1 MSLDHGQESCS
12 GTHKTSLWWL
22 TPHSWASLADSFT
35 DAPVMVDVNS
45 DIVDLDNDYDGT
57 SRWNV
62 DGNWLQVSSIY
73 NLHLASRCYSKGKG
87 DKSHRMRCTTT
98 LKGGDTSPMWRRT
111 SPTGEE
117 FSTWGKRKED
127 VEGEGFSFSLC
138 AAPLDRLSPHISEE
152 WSCDRG
158 AGAGVGVE
166 LEEELIVMQK
176 QDEDRALLIF
186 VLRYKEIHR
195 DLYTN
200 WKDRILV
207 INTRH
212 VKDRVGETHERRK
225 HMKGVNTW
233 KE

>member
-1 MSLDHGQESCS
+1 MIRLESTTSRGLVESWGVTQLWHYVRHYQFFVQFWLQNILSVMSLDHGQESCS

-45 DIVDLDNDYDGT
+45 DIVDLDNDYDGM

-152 WSCDRG
+152 QSCNGGGRWRYRCRRWVRG
-158 AGAGVGVE
+158 V
-166 LEEELIVMQK
+166 
-176 QDEDRALLIF
+176 
-186 VLRYKEIHR
+186 
-195 DLYTN
+195 T
-200 WKDRILV
+200 
-207 INTRH
+207 
-212 VKDRVGETHERRK
+212 
-225 HMKGVNTW
+225 
-233 KE
+233 